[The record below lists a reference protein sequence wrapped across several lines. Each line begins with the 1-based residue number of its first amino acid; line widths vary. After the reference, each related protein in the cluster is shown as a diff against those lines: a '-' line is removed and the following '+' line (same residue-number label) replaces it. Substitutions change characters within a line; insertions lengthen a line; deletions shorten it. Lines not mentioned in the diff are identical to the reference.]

1 MSTLVLVTETEF
13 RRAQSTFTSTAGF
26 DCRVVP
32 GAEDRLCE
40 AVVEHGARFV
50 VVGSSPY
57 RGRLYE
63 TLGAGGVIAR
73 FGVGFDNIDR
83 PKATA
88 LGVLCTNTP
97 DVLQQSVAEI
107 TMTMIGAGARH
118 LLHAAGS
125 MQRGAWEPREGVEL
139 EGKTLALIGTGAIAQ
154 AVARIAAAGFGMRVR
169 GYARSA
175 RELPPH
181 FAAISTDFGEAVR
194 GADFVSL
201 HIPASAENVHFL
213 DAGRLAQL
221 EPHSWL
227 INTARGA
234 VVDEAALFD
243 ALQARRI
250 GGAALDV
257 FQREPYV
264 PVDQSRDFRTLD
276 NVVLVPHI
284 GSNTV
289 EANARMARR
298 ALRNVQLAAA
308 GDSCSLAAMDLI
320 NRDVLHAG

>member
-1 MSTLVLVTETEF
+1 MSILVLITETEF
-13 RRAQSTFTSTAGF
+13 HRAESTFTSTAGF

-32 GAEDRLCE
+32 GPEDALCD
-40 AVVEHGARFV
+40 ALAALRGRFV

-57 RGRLYE
+57 QDRLYR

-83 PKATA
+83 AKATA
-88 LGVLCTNTP
+88 LGVLCSNTP
-97 DVLQQSVAEI
+97 DVLQQSVAEL
-107 TMTMIGAGARH
+107 TMAMIGAGARH
-118 LLHAAGS
+118 LLPAASS
-125 MQRGAWEPREGVEL
+125 MWQGAWTPQEGVEL
-139 EGKTLALIGTGAIAQ
+139 EGKTLALIGTGAIAR
-154 AVARIAAAGFGMRVR
+154 AVAKIAAAGYGMRVH
-169 GYARSA
+169 GYARSP
-175 RELPPH
+175 REVPPH
-181 FAAISTDFGEAVR
+181 FSAITTDFAEAVR

-201 HIPASAENVHFL
+201 HIPASPENVHYI
-213 DAGRLAQL
+213 DADRMALLGR
-221 EPHSWL
+221 HCWL

-234 VVDEAALFD
+234 VIDEAALFD

-264 PVDQSRDFRTLD
+264 PVDASRDLRTLD
-276 NVVLVPHI
+276 NAVLVPHI

-308 GDSCSLAAMDLI
+308 GELEAMDLI
-320 NRDVLHAG
+320 NRDVLQGR